1 MFYVIT
7 QLLHHLSVLL
17 LLYDEHVFYSISYL
31 LFLLLELL
39 FNKLNRLKVVKMGDG
54 YNRSRQCNWVDVW
67 KELLFSDGCHSAVS
81 ESLNPLVHASVVTMG
96 WSPMAELVALR
107 ARF

>member
-31 LFLLLELL
+31 LFLLELL
-39 FNKLNRLKVVKMGDG
+39 FNKLNRLKVVKVGDG